1 MCRVHVRVGQSIV
14 FRDDGRVN
22 HVACPAV
29 LCAVCSGSIRPDE
42 PIRRDGDGLVHS
54 HCWVRRYRTEQRNS
68 VPEPRPD
75 VLAVIRAR
83 VAAGSLPRAL
93 RTNGKAWAGQGSGRP
108 CDGCDKPVP
117 LSGVECEIA
126 LGDRTLRFHRACLVA
141 WQDDLGGPA
150 AQGIGGGSAAAP
162 WTQIFDLRI
171 ARRARHERAAREELR
186 IVVAETHAHCVAVR
200 VRSVAARA
208 LASSLRRVRA

>member
-1 MCRVHVRVGQSIV
+1 MCRVHVLVGQSIV

-22 HVACPAV
+22 HVACPPV
-29 LCAVCSGSIRPDE
+29 LCAVCSASIRPDE

-150 AQGIGGGSAAAP
+150 TQGIGGGSAAAP

-171 ARRARHERAAREELR
+171 ARRARYERAAREELR

>member
-22 HVACPAV
+22 HVACPPV

-75 VLAVIRAR
+75 VVAVIRAR
-83 VAAGSLPRAL
+83 VATGTLPPPP
-93 RTNGKAWAGQGSGRP
+93 RTNGKVWAGRGSGRP
-108 CDGCDKPVP
+108 CAGCDKPIP
-117 LSGVECEIA
+117 ASGVECEIE

-141 WQDDLGGPA
+141 WQDDLGGLRLR
-150 AQGIGGGSAAAP
+150 GISGGSAAAP

-171 ARRARHERAAREELR
+171 ALRARHERAAREELR
-186 IVVAETHAHCVAVR
+186 IVVAETRIHCAAVR
-200 VRSVAARA
+200 ARSEAVRA